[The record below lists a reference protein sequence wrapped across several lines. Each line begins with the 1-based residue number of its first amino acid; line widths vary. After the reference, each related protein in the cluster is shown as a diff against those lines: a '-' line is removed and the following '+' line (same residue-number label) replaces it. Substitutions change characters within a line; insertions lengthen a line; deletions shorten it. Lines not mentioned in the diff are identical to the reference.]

1 MTPPRVLIV
10 DDHPMMRDGL
20 RRSLEAFDVDVIA
33 GVADGRAAVA
43 AVERLHPEAVVM
55 DISMPSMDG
64 ISATEIIRS
73 RHPEVAVVVLTFNGD
88 EDVHRRALEAGASV
102 VITKDAPAEDV
113 VDVLREVLAGDPV
126 PERRP
131 ERPRLD
137 GELSLTSREIEILSL
152 ITKGASTTRVGT
164 ELYISVKTVKNHLAS
179 IYDKLDVTDR
189 TQAVLSALRLGL
201 VSLDS

>member
-1 MTPPRVLIV
+1 
-10 DDHPMMRDGL
+10 
-20 RRSLEAFDVDVIA
+20 VDVIA

-43 AVERLHPEAVVM
+43 AVERLRPEAVVM

-113 VDVLREVLAGDPV
+113 VAVLREVLAGDPV
-126 PERRP
+126 GERRS

>member
-10 DDHPMMRDGL
+10 DDHPVMRDGL

-43 AVERLHPEAVVM
+43 AVERLRPEAVVM

-113 VDVLREVLAGDPV
+113 VAVLREVLAGDPV
-126 PERRP
+126 GERRS